1 MSAGDKQTW
10 SSTECGFSTGVRLVR
25 ALKYHSFTHSRYTQP
40 KTSAPPGCR
49 AGQRKKRDSEEF
61 DRKKSVEDFCQL
73 GCYKKGFSFLFEQ
86 CFGLYQTY
94 TFLPVSIELRKQ
106 CLGTGGLHLKIIF
119 LTKLNWLSTI

>member
-1 MSAGDKQTW
+1 MEEEWGTNSRLASTAW
-10 SSTECGFSTGVRLVR
+10 SGSCLGRQCLVR

-73 GCYKKGFSFLFEQ
+73 GYKKGFSFLFEQ
-86 CFGLYQTY
+86 CFG
-94 TFLPVSIELRKQ
+94 
-106 CLGTGGLHLKIIF
+106 H
-119 LTKLNWLSTI
+119 